1 MQSRRL
7 VVGVLLASLSLPGY
21 AQTGGGPFVGIW
33 KGEVPGIGESTM
45 TITAVGQN
53 GQVEG
58 RMEFA
63 LQSYSAA
70 FADKYDVARQTNS
83 GVVSGSTLTI
93 ETALGG
99 RYLLRLE
106 GDKLNGK
113 YVRGTTY
120 DVPVTFSK
128 S

>member
-1 MQSRRL
+1 MPSSVPRPRHNECLAPGSEPDRRCRPQRTDGARPHEEPMQSRRL

-70 FADKYDVARQTNS
+70 FADKYDVGRQTNS
-83 GVVSGSTLTI
+83 G
-93 ETALGG
+93 
-99 RYLLRLE
+99 
-106 GDKLNGK
+106 
-113 YVRGTTY
+113 
-120 DVPVTFSK
+120 
-128 S
+128 